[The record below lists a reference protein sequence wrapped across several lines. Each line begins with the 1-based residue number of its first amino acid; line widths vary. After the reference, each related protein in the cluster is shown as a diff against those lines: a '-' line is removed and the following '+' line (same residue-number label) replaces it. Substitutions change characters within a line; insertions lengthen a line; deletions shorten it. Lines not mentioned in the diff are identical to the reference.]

1 MKQASLPGFDDE
13 EENSAKGDAPQS
25 GLPEPLGTEVPSPH
39 SSSTAHPSSLI
50 SHPSSIGHSDPTSLA
65 GQSVWVVDSHSLIHQ
80 VFHAL
85 PEMTSPKGEPVGA
98 VFGFTRDLFFL
109 LEEKRPDYLFCAF
122 DLPGKT
128 FRHAMYDQYK
138 IQRAEMHEDLVPQI
152 PAIRRV
158 IAALGIPALSCE
170 SFEADDVLA
179 TVARMADELGGQSF
193 LVTGDK
199 DCRQLITDRVKV
211 YNIRKNETFDREML
225 RAEWGVSPEQVVD
238 FQALVGDSVD
248 NVPGVPLIGPKFAR
262 QLLEQFATLQAVL
275 DHAAEVPG
283 AKRKENLLKFR
294 DQALL
299 SRDLVRLNAHVPLA
313 IDWNAARPG
322 RIDFDTALAL
332 FRDFGFRGF
341 TQKIVSMAKEGRAKG
356 GKGKGEGGEGKDD
369 NVGLGT
375 SVPSG
380 TGAETDFITPQ
391 GDRLGTE
398 VPSPVGSGELG
409 FVAHLVDTP
418 GGFEAFLA
426 QLRQQRSFSLDTETT
441 SVRPRWAKLVGM
453 SFAWNDAEAWYL
465 PLRSPA
471 GEAHLDPTTT
481 LAALKPILE
490 DPTVAKTGQNLK
502 YDMIVLRGEGI
513 NLAGVAFDT
522 MVASYLLEAGR
533 RNHNLDELARTY
545 LNHETIKISEL
556 IGKGKNQR
564 RMDEVPVRQVADYAA
579 EDAWL
584 PVRLQPILARKLEE
598 ADRGPGVRRQGSGNS
613 GQWSVA
619 SGQYDPRGNESPTS
633 NPQSLI
639 PNPLDSGPHP
649 NPLPKGEGTLRG
661 HTLTELLH
669 DLELPLI
676 DVLVEM
682 EYNGIKVDVA
692 RLAELCGR
700 YGEKMESLEA
710 EIHLMA
716 GRPINIASPKQLQAL
731 LFDELKLPIV
741 KKTATTVASTD
752 AEVLE
757 ELAPLHPL
765 PAKILEYRQ
774 YAKLKSTYV
783 DALPELICP
792 ETGRIHA
799 SFNQVVTATGRLS
812 SSDPNLQNIPVRTQQ
827 GREIRSAFVPGHE
840 GWLLL
845 AADYSQIE
853 LRVLAHFSGDARLC
867 EAFARDEDIHARVAS
882 QVNGVPLAEVTSEMR
897 RAAKAVNFGVIYGQS
912 PFGLARGLGIDQDA
926 AAKFIDSYFGGYP
939 GIEEFLAG
947 VLADCRQNG
956 YVRTILGRRRAISGV
971 REGAG
976 RQRNLAERTAVNTVI
991 QGSAAD
997 LIKQAMVAI
1006 HRRLRTE
1013 RLSAKMLLQIHD
1025 ELIFEVPAD
1034 QLHHLTELVTEEM
1047 VGACTLNVPLKVDI
1061 KAGPTWAAT
1070 EEVGSG

>member
-13 EENSAKGDAPQS
+13 EEDSPKRETPKPVP
-25 GLPEPLGTEVPSPH
+25 PEQLATAVPSPL
-39 SSSTAHPSSLI
+39 PSPLSPLPSLT
-50 SHPSSIGHSDPTSLA
+50 GRT
-65 GQSVWVVDSHSLIHQ
+65 VWVIDSHSLIHQ

-98 VFGFTRDLFFL
+98 VFGFTRDLFYL
-109 LEEKRPDYLFCAF
+109 LEEKKPDYLFCAF

-128 FRHAMYDQYK
+128 FRHVLYDQYK
-138 IQRAEMHEDLVPQI
+138 IQRGEMHEDLVPQI
-152 PAIRRV
+152 PAIHRV
-158 IAALGIPALSCE
+158 IDALGIPALSCE

-179 TVARMADELGGQSF
+179 TVARVTDELGGECF

-211 YNIRKNETFDREML
+211 FNIRKNEVFDREML
-225 RAEWGVSPEQVVD
+225 KAEWGILPEQVVD

-262 QLLEQFATLQAVL
+262 QLLEQFGTLEAVL
-275 DHAAEVPG
+275 DHANEVAG
-283 AKRKENLLKFR
+283 AKRKENLLTYR

-299 SRDLVRLNAHVPLA
+299 SRDLVRLDSHVPVT
-313 IDWNAARPG
+313 IDWDAGRPG
-322 RIDFDTALAL
+322 RIDAEAALDL
-332 FRDFGFRGF
+332 FHNFGFRGY
-341 TQKIVSMAKEGRAKG
+341 TQKMAAMAKKEGSGRR
-356 GKGKGEGGEGKDD
+356 
-369 NVGLGT
+369 GLGT
-375 SVPSG
+375 SVPSI
-380 TGAETDFITPQ
+380 TGSTTRAEASEAHTDL
-391 GDRLGTE
+391 LGSE
-398 VPSPVGSGELG
+398 VLSPRNGESELG
-409 FVAHLVDTP
+409 FTAHLVDTP
-418 GGFEAFLA
+418 EAFEAFLA
-426 QLRQQRSFSLDTETT
+426 ELRQQKWFSLDTETT
-441 SVRPRWAKLVGM
+441 DVRPRWAKLVGM
-453 SFAWNDAEAWYL
+453 SFAWNDTEAWYL
-465 PLRSPA
+465 PLRSPP
-471 GEAHLDPTTT
+471 GDQHLDAAAALT
-481 LAALKPILE
+481 ALKPIFE
-490 DPTVAKTGQNLK
+490 DAAIGKIGQNLK

-513 NLAGVAFDT
+513 ELAGVAFDT

-533 RNHNLDELARTY
+533 RNHNLDELAQTY
-545 LNHETIKISEL
+545 LQRETIKISEL
-556 IGKGKNQR
+556 IGKGKDQR
-564 RMDEVPVRQVADYAA
+564 RMDEVPTRQVADYAA

-584 PVRLQPILARKLEE
+584 PVRLQPILTRKLQE
-598 ADRGPGVRRQGSGNS
+598 ADESAQWPVVS
-613 GQWSVA
+613 GQW
-619 SGQYDPRGNESPTS
+619 PERGEGRENDRHSPNLQIPKS
-633 NPQSLI
+633 PNPQI
-639 PNPLDSGPHP
+639 PNPSSC
-649 NPLPKGEGTLRG
+649 
-661 HTLTELLH
+661 HTLTELLC

-676 DVLVEM
+676 DVLVEL

-692 RLAELCGR
+692 RLGELSRR
-700 YGEKMESLEA
+700 YGEKMQTLEA
-710 EIHLMA
+710 EIHQMA
-716 GRPINIASPKQLQAL
+716 GRPINIASPKQLQEL
-731 LFDELKLPIV
+731 LFNELKLPVV
-741 KKTATTVASTD
+741 KKTAKTGASTD

-757 ELAPLHPL
+757 ELALLHPL

-783 DALPELICP
+783 DALPEMICP
-792 ETGRIHA
+792 ETGRVHA

-812 SSDPNLQNIPVRTQQ
+812 SSDPNLQNIPVRTQE
-827 GREIRSAFVPGHE
+827 GREIRSAFVPDGE

-882 QVNGVPLAEVTSEMR
+882 QVNGVPLDEVTAEMR
-897 RAAKAVNFGVIYGQS
+897 RAAKAVNFGVVYGQS
-912 PFGLARGLGIDQDA
+912 PFGLARGLGIEQEA
-926 AAKFIDSYFGGYP
+926 AARFIDSYFEGYP
-939 GIEEFLAG
+939 GIEEFLAK

-1034 QLHHLTELVTEEM
+1034 QLQHLTALVTDEM
-1047 VGACTLNVPLKVDI
+1047 VAACTLSVPLKVDI

-1070 EEVGSG
+1070 EEVSSA